1 MTRSE
6 HREKNIKNERKSGG
20 WIERCTGHRKVG
32 HSLGRV
38 YKKCCE
44 GELIFFPSGMKVEK
58 EGQLGAFSA
67 SVSYQDLT
75 TASSS

>member
-38 YKKCCE
+38 YKKC
-44 GELIFFPSGMKVEK
+44 GEEN
-58 EGQLGAFSA
+58 
-67 SVSYQDLT
+67 
-75 TASSS
+75 